1 MTKQLVDE
9 FRSRL
14 TISATHRRQMSR
26 VLAIALLICLL
37 FTQGSQSIFAN
48 QTLDENSSQ
57 ALPVS
62 KLGIHILAPTELSK
76 VSDLFRVS
84 QNQDAWHFV
93 TVPLTLDDLH
103 KEKDW
108 NKFFQQAQ
116 VQKIIPIVRLTSR
129 FEDEVWIQPTR
140 KDIVDQI
147 NFLSKMPWSSDRR
160 YIIVGNEVNHAAEWG
175 GELDPVTYT
184 NYLTF
189 ASQWARSV
197 DSDFFILPAAL
208 DLDAPNSSKTR
219 EAIGYLRDMLIYKP
233 DLLDFIDG
241 WNSHSYPNPAFSA
254 PPTAI
259 GKNSLRGYQTELAL
273 MAEYSDRQLP
283 VFITETGW
291 RQTIRNQRL
300 LANYYDYAVKNVWS
314 DPRVVAV
321 TPFVLQGA
329 PGQFA
334 AFSFLDAQQKPT
346 AQFVAYQAAL
356 QKISEASQLSELII
370 SNKVF

>member
-1 MTKQLVDE
+1 
-9 FRSRL
+9 
-14 TISATHRRQMSR
+14 
-26 VLAIALLICLL
+26 
-37 FTQGSQSIFAN
+37 
-48 QTLDENSSQ
+48 
-57 ALPVS
+57 
-62 KLGIHILAPTELSK
+62 
-76 VSDLFRVS
+76 
-84 QNQDAWHFV
+84 
-93 TVPLTLDDLH
+93 
-103 KEKDW
+103 
-108 NKFFQQAQ
+108 
-116 VQKIIPIVRLTSR
+116 
-129 FEDEVWIQPTR
+129 
-140 KDIVDQI
+140 
-147 NFLSKMPWSSDRR
+147 MPWSSDRR